1 MHAGIVLSA
10 VSVIKDPKLGSMKFG
25 FFFLLYNAIS
35 KQPACQQ
42 HTGFS
47 NVFALN

>member
-25 FFFLLYNAIS
+25 FFFCCTMQFPNS
-35 KQPACQQ
+35 Q
-42 HTGFS
+42 HANSTLDLATYS
-47 NVFALN
+47 L